1 MQSLNP
7 FCAAESA
14 IAIQIERMRATEA
27 IAARDAI
34 AQHLSSACRS
44 IRDKSATIENL
55 RQQNKYLED
64 ILKEHS
70 AAYTSDEHV
79 RPAGQEPTTGCV
91 GPTDENSKVQN
102 NTLKEQLSNSEEEPP
117 KYEATEAFS
126 QLSITC
132 AKTPE
137 SDVQSTRQDA
147 LRFLR
152 EATYNNFARVGS
164 PPASALDT
172 PTTPKMIVSDLND
185 LDIKVVTNS
194 LHQLPEAEESIRS
207 RHAILATLPLPVGVP
222 SDALRPILIPP
233 SYTLHEF
240 LASAIGVR
248 PFQQFVG
255 EMYSPGVTVKAL
267 RTALTNHHVFQ
278 QLTTNWCPERE
289 EHGYFLTP
297 LFKCTTNPR
306 VATAHRW
313 TMVDVISK
321 LDKPTAECFYNKDG
335 KWYYAGVY
343 KALRLDD
350 LTSKEF
356 EQLSSEASWLSFFF
370 WFHFS
375 LNIYPLIKE
384 TLAGRKNV
392 SPQTVYETNQLYLA
406 GALKVAC
413 VGLQCVGFNNL
424 LYRTIIEQATR
435 CAQTGRWRGPF
446 GFDLRLNSDAEL
458 TPRLFSLPRT
468 SVDCL
473 DDGGNK
479 DTLAGEFH
487 KTE

>member
-1 MQSLNP
+1 MQPLNP

-70 AAYTSDEHV
+70 AAYTPESTPSGTRSRSRDEHV
-79 RPAGQEPTTGCV
+79 RPAGQDSTIGCV
-91 GPTDENSKVQN
+91 GPADENSKVQN

-152 EATYNNFARVGS
+152 EATYNNFSRVGS

-185 LDIKVVTNS
+185 LDIKVVANS

-207 RHAILATLPLPVGVP
+207 RHAILATLPLPVGIP

-240 LASAIGVR
+240 LASAIG
-248 PFQQFVG
+248 
-255 EMYSPGVTVKAL
+255 AL

-321 LDKPTAECFYNKDG
+321 LDKPTECFYNKDG

-356 EQLSSEASWLSFFF
+356 EQLSTETTQALV
-370 WFHFS
+370 
-375 LNIYPLIKE
+375 KE

-392 SPQTVYETNQLYLA
+392 SPQTVYETTQLYMA
-406 GALKVAC
+406 GALKIAC

-446 GFDLRLNSDAEL
+446 GFDLRLNSDADI

-473 DDGGNK
+473 DEGGNK
-479 DTLAGEFH
+479 NTLAGEFH